1 MPFSLNIANDLD
13 AALRAAGASAG
24 LDPATFAPEVR
35 TADLAH
41 GDFQANGALA
51 YAKRQ
56 KSNPRA
62 LAETLAGLLPADLKE
77 QVEVS
82 IAGPGFINLSL
93 RPGALASWLNAFL
106 AEPALQ
112 QAAAQRLA
120 GRRYVVD
127 YSAPNTA
134 KQMHVGHLRSAVIGE
149 SLCRLLAFNGAAVI
163 RDNHIGDWGTQFG
176 KLIYAYKRWAD
187 PAALDKDP
195 IEELERLYKL
205 GNAAT
210 PDGSPEL
217 AEARQELVRLQAH
230 EPASLALWRMFSD
243 ISLKAYQPIY
253 DRLGIRFDH
262 CLGESFYNDKLE
274 PVFAEL
280 TRTGIAQP
288 SEGAL
293 VVFHPEH
300 PRFKTQPLII
310 RKSDGAANYA
320 STDLATIL
328 YRVEHFRADAVLYVV
343 DKRQSDHF
351 EQLFLTARKW
361 FERTGRPLPELDHV
375 DFGTVLDE
383 NGRPLK
389 TRSGENV
396 RLKDL
401 LDEAEER
408 AYALVSDKSPDL
420 PEAERRA
427 IAGIVGVGSVQ
438 YADLCQN
445 RSTDYI
451 FSWDKMISLEGN
463 TAAYLLYAVARIHS
477 IVRRA
482 GGATAA
488 PAPAAAPQSAG
499 ELRLARRLIRFP
511 DALRLAT
518 DTLRPHHLALYLYEL
533 AGEFSAFYT
542 TDKVLADEPEVR
554 ARRLALCRQTALI
567 LETGLKL
574 LGLRTLDRM

>member
-1 MPFSLNIANDLD
+1 
-13 AALRAAGASAG
+13 
-24 LDPATFAPEVR
+24 
-35 TADLAH
+35 
-41 GDFQANGALA
+41 
-51 YAKRQ
+51 
-56 KSNPRA
+56 
-62 LAETLAGLLPADLKE
+62 
-77 QVEVS
+77 
-82 IAGPGFINLSL
+82 
-93 RPGALASWLNAFL
+93 
-106 AEPALQ
+106 
-112 QAAAQRLA
+112 
-120 GRRYVVD
+120 
-127 YSAPNTA
+127 
-134 KQMHVGHLRSAVIGE
+134 
-149 SLCRLLAFNGAAVI
+149 
-163 RDNHIGDWGTQFG
+163 
-176 KLIYAYKRWAD
+176 
-187 PAALDKDP
+187 
-195 IEELERLYKL
+195 
-205 GNAAT
+205 
-210 PDGSPEL
+210 
-217 AEARQELVRLQAH
+217 
-230 EPASLALWRMFSD
+230 
-243 ISLKAYQPIY
+243 
-253 DRLGIRFDH
+253 
-262 CLGESFYNDKLE
+262 
-274 PVFAEL
+274 
-280 TRTGIAQP
+280 
-288 SEGAL
+288 
-293 VVFHPEH
+293 
-300 PRFKTQPLII
+300 
-310 RKSDGAANYA
+310 
-320 STDLATIL
+320 
-328 YRVEHFRADAVLYVV
+328 
-343 DKRQSDHF
+343 
-351 EQLFLTARKW
+351 
-361 FERTGRPLPELDHV
+361 V